1 MSILYGSIEYFEKQ
15 IENYMTINKYEDI
28 RNIRSI
34 LEQEILNDSF
44 VEEEKIRE
52 KFLQNLCLSVV
63 HYKEKHRSLLK

>member
-1 MSILYGSIEYFEKQ
+1 MSILYGSIGYFEKQ

-44 VEEEKIRE
+44 VEDEKIRE
-52 KFLQNLCLSVV
+52 KFLQNLRLSVV
-63 HYKEKHRSLLK
+63 HYKEKHCSLLK